1 MSVIEKVV
9 FFSLIVVKSMLA
21 FIDVA
26 AIMAIGYLTTSVA
39 SIISGSPEE
48 SPRLELAGIAIPAVN
63 IDSLPILAGLILGLF
78 LSRSLLTIALSGWT
92 AFFLARIEARA
103 ARLISE
109 IRFGGN
115 MNDARKY
122 SPEEMMYAVTS
133 GTYSAFNTLLT
144 GVSSIISEGVLVI
157 MVIAGGIFFVDAVT
171 TVLAILYFGLIALAI
186 QFVMGSVILRAQQE
200 NYRSS
205 IKLTTSISNLL
216 AVFRELSVSKMKG
229 KFLRDIRE
237 SKILATHSSAKSDFL
252 ISLPRHIVEAALLL
266 GFALFF
272 VSQVA
277 TGDIA
282 SAAGKIGL
290 FLAGGFRLTTAI
302 LPIQTAFLGI
312 KASLPSAKIAHDIL
326 GGLNDLADLQTSSS
340 SQMEKLPHFDKPIG
354 AAFENV
360 TYYYPGSTQPALS
373 NVNLVIEPGS
383 QTALMGPSG
392 AGKSTIADMLCL
404 LLSPTSGRVTQIT
417 NSSNL
422 EQAIGGRVS
431 YVPQKPGMVSGTIL
445 ENVALGIEDEDV
457 NRDEVLRT
465 LKTVHLG
472 SLIQDLP
479 MGIDTD
485 LGKLKDALSGG
496 QMQRLGLARALYL
509 KPNFLVMDEATSAL
523 DAESESEIQKTL
535 EELRGTVT
543 VVVIAHRLNT
553 IQHADKV
560 ILLEEGRVQDSGT
573 FKELLARNLSVEKA
587 VELMRIDEGD

>member
-1 MSVIEKVV
+1 LNGVTTI
-9 FFSLIVVKSMLA
+9 FSEGA
-21 FIDVA
+21 
-26 AIMAIGYLTTSVA
+26 
-39 SIISGSPEE
+39 
-48 SPRLELAGIAIPAVN
+48 
-63 IDSLPILAGLILGLF
+63 LIL
-78 LSRSLLTIALSGWT
+78 I
-92 AFFLARIEARA
+92 
-103 ARLISE
+103 
-109 IRFGGN
+109 
-115 MNDARKY
+115 
-122 SPEEMMYAVTS
+122 
-133 GTYSAFNTLLT
+133 
-144 GVSSIISEGVLVI
+144 
-157 MVIAGGIFFVDAVT
+157 VIAGGILFVDATVT
-171 TVLAILYFGLIALAI
+171 VFAILYFGLIALLI
-186 QFVMGSVILRAQQE
+186 QFVIGSVILRAEQE

-216 AVFRELSVSKMKG
+216 SVFRELSVSQMKG

-237 SKILATHSSAKSDFL
+237 SKIVSTNRAAKSNFL
-252 ISLPRHIVEAALLL
+252 ITLPRHIFEAALLL

-272 VSQVA
+272 VSQA
-277 TGDIA
+277 TSGDFVT
-282 SAAGKIGL
+282 AAGKIGI
-290 FLAGGFRLTTAI
+290 FIAGGYRLTTAL
-302 LPIQTAFLGI
+302 LPIQAAFLGI
-312 KASLPSAKIAHDIL
+312 KQALPSAKAAHDIL
-326 GGLNDLADLQTSSS
+326 AGLNDSAAPQILDRNNAK
-340 SQMEKLPHFDKPIG
+340 KLPHFDQPIG

-422 EQAIGGRVS
+422 EQAVGGRVS

-457 NRDEVLRT
+457 DRDEVLRT